1 MSAKPPE
8 PDRVWQIV
16 LKDLRLELRS
26 QSGLA
31 SLFVLGLLVLLI
43 FEFATPEK
51 PTPESA
57 AAGLWLSFVFAGT
70 LGAQRTFLIERDNLC
85 IEGLKMAP
93 IDPSSIFLAKMLG
106 TLGTLTVLQVIVVPL
121 TAMFSGI
128 VPASPL
134 GLAGVCLLGNLGFS
148 ALATLFAS
156 IAVGIRAREIILPL
170 LIFPVLVPLVI
181 ASVKASAILLGSPG
195 DAGVWVN
202 VLVAFDVV
210 FTTAGW
216 LLFGHVIRE

>member
-1 MSAKPPE
+1 
-8 PDRVWQIV
+8 VWQIV

-26 QSGLA
+26 KSGLA

-43 FEFATPEK
+43 FEFAAPER

-57 AAGLWLSFVFAGT
+57 AAGLWLAFVFAGT
-70 LGAQRTFLIERDNLC
+70 LGAQRTFLVERDNLC

-106 TLGTLTVLQVIVVPL
+106 TLATLTVLQVVVVPL
-121 TAMFSGI
+121 SAMFSGI
-128 VPASPL
+128 IPSSPF
-134 GLAGVCLLGNLGFS
+134 GLAGVCLLGNVGFS

-156 IAVGIRAREIILPL
+156 IAVGTRAREIILPL

-195 DAGVWVN
+195 EAGVWVN

-210 FTTAGW
+210 FTVAGW
-216 LLFGHVIRE
+216 LLFAQVIRE